1 MVLKN
6 PSEYQKGKTFV
17 YLVRHGDR
25 IFIKGGKDEGL
36 KKGGPGLSALGKK
49 QAKSVAREFLKLK
62 GSTDVF
68 ISSSMTRAL
77 ETANEIGKVIK
88 KKPKVYDELCEF
100 NQIVMGRKYYHYNFW
115 KHYFKHRISLRI
127 FDKILEQN
135 KGKVIVIVAHGNIIK
150 GIIGKKLGLSLS
162 QIARFDYHNCH
173 VTLARFKGTK
183 LDYIHCFNSKGVIIP

>member
-6 PSEYQKGKTFV
+6 PNKYQKGKTFV

-25 IFIKGGKDEGL
+25 IFIEGGKDEGL
-36 KKGGPGLSALGKK
+36 KKIGPGLSALGKK
-49 QAKSVAREFLKLK
+49 QAKSVAKEFLKLK
-62 GSTDVF
+62 GSIDVF
-68 ISSSMTRAL
+68 ISSSMARAL
-77 ETANEIGKVIK
+77 ETAHEIGKVIK
-88 KKPKVYDELCEF
+88 KKPKVYDELSEF
-100 NQIVMGRKYYHYNFW
+100 NKIVIERRFYHYKFW
-115 KHYFKHRISLRI
+115 KHYFKHRVSLRI

-150 GIIGKKLGLSLS
+150 GIIGKKLGLSLK